1 MLLSTVNLSI
11 IKKTICYKK
20 RSRFVTQSWTY
31 KLTSVEGASL
41 GGDSVGGA
49 ASLEGAYEEKKN
61 TLFKILFNFEL
72 SLF

>member
-1 MLLSTVNLSI
+1 M
-11 IKKTICYKK
+11 
-20 RSRFVTQSWTY
+20 TQSWTY